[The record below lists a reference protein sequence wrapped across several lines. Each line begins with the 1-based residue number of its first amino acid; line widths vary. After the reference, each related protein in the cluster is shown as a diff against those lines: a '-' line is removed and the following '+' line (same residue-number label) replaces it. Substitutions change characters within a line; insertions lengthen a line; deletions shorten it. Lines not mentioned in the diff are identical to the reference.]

1 MSRVADLLKNYEGS
15 NPFRDSQPRNFADK
29 KILGEFYPVSSFWSL
44 FNDQHEVLL
53 GARGSG
59 KTFLLK
65 TMRYSMLKKVDDF
78 RAKALIEK
86 KEFLAVYVPMHLE
99 RVSTF
104 SSSDISDQEQVK
116 RFQVFFN
123 CALAQALID
132 ELISI
137 IEDIPEL
144 SKRAQCMFNLA
155 YGLNRV
161 WFNEENQKMDDLKGL
176 SSKIDQMFYNINW
189 ENRDKIPPIFCGP
202 ICTSLIAVK
211 KLISQTFVWE
221 EEPTWIICIDEAEFL
236 AENLQQCINTVFRSD
251 SNRIALKVATLP
263 FFHKTLKTLDDSV
276 RVVDGNDFS
285 YRVVD
290 LDYQD
295 RDFVDLTNKL
305 VKHRIE
311 SRIDLNIKCDSLETF
326 LGTEGK
332 DDLIDYFRLEMGEAY
347 AQKAAIKNGIIN
359 SFSEERKKN
368 APNYRN
374 QQKAI
379 FDKYAHEYY
388 VREVRKRDVGNH
400 KPGWFAGARVIRKV
414 SQGNPRM
421 FIQLMNALCEAARK
435 QQLTPSI
442 QHEVV
447 YQFAN
452 DYCEATKALD
462 DMGPVLYKNLNAIGE
477 CIEQK
482 VHKGP
487 ISTYGTSFT
496 IKKLGLE
503 STDRKWIQVAIA
515 YSRLIVDDETKKS
528 GIRDNTK
535 FTLANIYAVKYWI
548 PMRNDTSLNI
558 SLKNNDSNSYL
569 VETEKDILDQ
579 YQLSLDFEELK

>member
-1 MSRVADLLKNYEGS
+1 MNRVADLLIDYEGP
-15 NPFRDSQPRNFADK
+15 NPFRDSQARNFSDK
-29 KILGEFYPVSSFWSL
+29 KILGEFYPVSNFWSL

-65 TMRYSMLKKVDDF
+65 TMRYSMLKKVDDP

-104 SSSDISDQEQVK
+104 VSDVISEKEQIK

-123 CALAQALID
+123 CALAQAMID

-137 IEDIPEL
+137 IEDVPEL
-144 SKRAQCMFNLA
+144 SRRAHYMFQLSDD
-155 YGLNRV
+155 LNRV
-161 WFNEENQKMDDLKGL
+161 WFNEVNGRIDDLISL
-176 SSKIDQMFYNINW
+176 SNKIDQMFYNINW
-189 ENRDKIPPIFCGP
+189 ENKESIPTIFCGP
-202 ICTSLIAVK
+202 ICTPLIAVK
-211 KLISQTFVWE
+211 KLINQALSWE
-221 EEPTWIICIDEAEFL
+221 DEPTWIICIDEAEFL
-236 AENLQQCINTVFRSD
+236 ADIFQQCINTVFRSD

-276 RVVDGNDFS
+276 RVADGNDFS

-290 LDYQD
+290 LDYRK

-311 SRIDLNIKCDSLETF
+311 SRTDLGIQCDGLEQF

-332 DDLIDYFRLEMGEAY
+332 DDLIDYFRLEMGEAC
-347 AQKAAIKNGIIN
+347 AQKDAIKNGIIS
-359 SFSEERKKN
+359 SFAGERKKN

-374 QQKAI
+374 PQKSI
-379 FDKYAHEYY
+379 YDKFAHEYY
-388 VREVRKRDVGNH
+388 VREVRRNNVGNH

-414 SQGNPRM
+414 AQGNPRM

-435 QQLTPSI
+435 QKLTPPI
-442 QHEVV
+442 QHETV
-447 YQFAN
+447 YQFSN

-462 DMGPVLYKNLNAIGE
+462 EMGPVLYNNLNAIGE
-477 CIEQK
+477 CIERK
-482 VHKGP
+482 VHYGP
-487 ISTYGTSFT
+487 IGTYGTSFK
-496 IKKLGLE
+496 IKK
-503 STDRKWIQVAIA
+503 STHGDRERKWMQVAIA
-515 YSRLIVDDETKKS
+515 YSRLIVDAETKKN
-528 GIRDNTK
+528 GIKPNTK
-535 FTLANIYAVKYWI
+535 FALANIYAVKYWI
-548 PMRNDTSLNI
+548 PMRNDTPLPI
-558 SLKNNDSNSYL
+558 SLIDNDINAYL
-569 VETEKDILDQ
+569 VDTERDVLDE
-579 YQLSLDFEELK
+579 YQLSFNFEEPQ